1 MAAGA
6 VPTAVAVVAAA
17 APMAAASMVSSTMMS
32 ATTVM
37 PASATTATPD
47 EDAGIGRR
55 FHMVADISDRRRACR
70 RHLSKCHERDC
81 QQGREAFA
89 PRCFRCH
96 AYISI
101 SRKDQPSPSVIRL
114 VL

>member
-1 MAAGA
+1 
-6 VPTAVAVVAAA
+6 
-17 APMAAASMVSSTMMS
+17 MVSSTMMS
-32 ATTVM
+32 ASAAVM
-37 PASATTATPD
+37 PASATAAPD
-47 EDAGIGRR
+47 EDAGIGHG
-55 FHMVADISDRRRACR
+55 FHMVADVSDRRRPCR

>member
-1 MAAGA
+1 
-6 VPTAVAVVAAA
+6 
-17 APMAAASMVSSTMMS
+17 MAAASMVSSTMMS

-37 PASATTATPD
+37 PASAAVMSTTTATPD
-47 EDAGIGRR
+47 EDAGIGHG
-55 FHMVADISDRRRACR
+55 FHMVADVSDRRRFSR
-70 RHLSKCHERDC
+70 RHLSKCHERDR

-101 SRKDQPSPSVIRL
+101 SRKGQPSPSVIRL